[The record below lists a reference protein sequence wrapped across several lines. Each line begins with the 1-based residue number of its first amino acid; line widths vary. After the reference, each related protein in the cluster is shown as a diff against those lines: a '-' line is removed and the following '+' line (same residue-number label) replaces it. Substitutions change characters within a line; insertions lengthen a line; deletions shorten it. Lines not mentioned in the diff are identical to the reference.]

1 PPPAELARVRPKFV
15 EKVSTQMINQLLD
28 DILLDGI
35 VSEMEK
41 ESITEENNVRSDK
54 ARRLIDSVKKKG
66 ERASRKLIE
75 HIQSR
80 DPELSAELGLSC
92 GQPAPPGE
100 LRGAEPQTDQHPSI
114 DAFWQEKQNDKNVY
128 PGTKKAI
135 SNRVALVITNIT
147 FTNERLNRKGAKK
160 DEENMVMLLKGLW
173 FEVVKYRNLT

>member
-1 PPPAELARVRPKFV
+1 ELARVRPKFV

-100 LRGAEPQTDQHPSI
+100 LRD
-114 DAFWQEKQNDKNVY
+114 
-128 PGTKKAI
+128 
-135 SNRVALVITNIT
+135 
-147 FTNERLNRKGAKK
+147 RLEGS
-160 DEENMVMLLKGLW
+160 GQ
-173 FEVVKYRNLT
+173 